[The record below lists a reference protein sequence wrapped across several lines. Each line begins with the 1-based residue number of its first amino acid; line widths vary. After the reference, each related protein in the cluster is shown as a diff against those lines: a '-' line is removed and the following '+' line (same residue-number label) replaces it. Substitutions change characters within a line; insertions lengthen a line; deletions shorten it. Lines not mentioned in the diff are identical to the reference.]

1 MRVGEICA
9 LRWQDVDLESSVI
22 HVSHALTRVQGHY
35 ELASPKTATS
45 VRAIP
50 FGGSLKEVLLLRRDA
65 MRSECEELG
74 ADWSDGLFVIGP
86 TTSGT
91 WKSPQGLSR

>member
-1 MRVGEICA
+1 M
-9 LRWQDVDLESSVI
+9 
-22 HVSHALTRVQGHY
+22 
-35 ELASPKTATS
+35 
-45 VRAIP
+45 RAIP